1 MGVHDALAAGRSA
14 MSPPDV
20 ALAAFLAAAPEVR
33 CRAKSWTD
41 SGTDS

>member
-20 ALAAFLAAAPEVR
+20 ARETFLADALEGR
-33 CRAKSWTD
+33 CRVKSWTD
-41 SGTDS
+41 GGTDS